1 MPYIVTPETPT
12 YDSMLATW
20 LLWKGAF
27 GEDALIEFAPFGTSS
42 RLTDEASAIVE
53 VTNDYSPVRLRFA
66 RQGTG
71 ANAKSA
77 SLLVWEHLIADGVD
91 AHYLLPLVELVNG
104 AALGYQE
111 AGDLS
116 VYTSKRV
123 GIHALFDGHS
133 QRDGVTDPMLWEY
146 AQGVIGTLS
155 AQLFRIAHAE
165 KEVERAVV
173 WRSAT
178 GAVVAIKNGGK
189 LITDHLHDNGAVLVF
204 YYSATAP
211 DKGRGVMKAPW
222 SDLPLLELF
231 TATQSYGHIPDGLVG
246 ELNQWTY
253 MARSGVEYVGTGA
266 KPMEPLGVEGIPDI
280 DVIAGWFEAVAQQ
293 NGMLPYADFPGE
305 GLAENT

>member
-1 MPYIVTPETPT
+1 MYIATPETPT
-12 YDSMLATW
+12 LDSLLATW
-20 LLWKGAF
+20 LIWKVSCN
-27 GEDALIEFAPFGTSS
+27 ENALVEFVPFGTSS
-42 RLTDEASAIVE
+42 RLTDEADAVVE
-53 VTNDYSPVRLRFA
+53 VTNDYTPMRLRFA
-66 RQGTG
+66 RQGKG
-71 ANAKSA
+71 ESAKSA
-77 SLLVWEHLIADGVD
+77 SLLVWEHYIADGIN

-111 AGDLS
+111 AGDIS
-116 VYTSKRV
+116 IYTSKRV
-123 GIHALFDGHS
+123 GLHALFDGHS
-133 QRDGVTDPMLWEY
+133 QRDGVTDTMLWEY
-146 AQGVIGTLS
+146 AQGVFGTLS
-155 AQLFRIAHAE
+155 AQLFRLAHAE
-165 KEVERAVV
+165 KEVERAVI
-173 WRSAT
+173 WRSNS
-178 GAVVAIKNGGK
+178 GAVVAVENAGK
-189 LITDHLHDNGAVLVF
+189 IGTDYLHDEGAVLVF
-204 YYSATAP
+204 YYSSNGP

-231 TATQSYGHIPDGLVG
+231 TATQNYGHIPDGLIG